1 MNKYDE
7 IINIPH
13 FELKNHKRMSIES
26 RSAQFAPFSALTGYS
41 DSIKEIGRLTNNKK
55 ELSEDI
61 KELINLKLLEIG
73 NNMKNKPFI
82 TALYFKKDN
91 KKQGGEYIEYSGN
104 IKKIDLID
112 KKLIFIDNKK
122 ININDI
128 YDIKIDYFNN

>member
-82 TALYFKKDN
+82 TALYFK
-91 KKQGGEYIEYSGN
+91 
-104 IKKIDLID
+104 
-112 KKLIFIDNKK
+112 
-122 ININDI
+122 
-128 YDIKIDYFNN
+128 